1 MYFKIVNTLHKEK
14 PKENKN
20 HLHLCLLEI
29 NVLLFWPLALL
40 LKGRGCVL
48 LIYKF
53 QIQHSAWPLEALK
66 SISFKYTV
74 RNSVAYPFLSA
85 SQLVNFPVCIL

>member
-1 MYFKIVNTLHKEK
+1 MYFKTVNTLHKEK

-29 NVLLFWPLALL
+29 NVLLFWALELL

-53 QIQHSAWPLEALK
+53 QIEHSAWPLEALK
-66 SISFKYTV
+66 SLSF
-74 RNSVAYPFLSA
+74 F
-85 SQLVNFPVCIL
+85 